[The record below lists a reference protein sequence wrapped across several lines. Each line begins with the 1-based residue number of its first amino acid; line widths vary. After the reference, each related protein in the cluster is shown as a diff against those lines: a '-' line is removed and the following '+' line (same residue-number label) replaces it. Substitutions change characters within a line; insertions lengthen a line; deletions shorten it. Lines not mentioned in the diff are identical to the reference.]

1 MSNNTVVG
9 DLREKQLK
17 LDLQKGQLLGFAE
30 NDVRF
35 QEDVI
40 IVKDISNGCDF
51 NEDIVIAYSESDNFV
66 FIYQGIY
73 TANKIIGVREVK
85 LFDDAVKKAL
95 TKPKDLESFYSLDS
109 AVKLNRVKKYMEDS
123 VVRDVELVFF
133 AGLVRSI

>member
-1 MSNNTVVG
+1 M
-9 DLREKQLK
+9 
-17 LDLQKGQLLGFAE
+17 
-30 NDVRF
+30 
-35 QEDVI
+35 
-40 IVKDISNGCDF
+40 
-51 NEDIVIAYSESDNFV
+51 

-109 AVKLNRVKKYMEDS
+109 AVKLNRAKKYMEDS